1 MSNVPSLT
9 IDGTGVTLPAE
20 QDILSGVQAD
30 INEAF
35 GGGVNPGLST
45 PQGQIAQ
52 SMTAI
57 IGDKNAQ
64 FAELVSNVDPDTASG
79 RWQDAIARIYFLE
92 RIPASGSVVIG
103 KCTGA
108 VGTLIPAGTRAQD
121 TNGYVYASTAD
132 GTIGSEGFAEIQF
145 QNTTTGPIG
154 CAVGALSTIYTA
166 VIGWDRIENE
176 SEAVLGTNVES
187 RADFEYRRSNSVA
200 LNATGSLPAIYANVL
215 AVDGVLDA
223 YVTENPTSSTVTKGS
238 TSYSLLPHSIYVA
251 AVGGAASDI
260 AQAIWTRKNTGAD
273 YNGNTTVTVTDS
285 DGYEPPYPS
294 YQVKF
299 EIPSD
304 LPIYFAVEI
313 EDSPDLPADVVAQV
327 KTAIVSAFN
336 GLDGGARARIGSRI
350 LASRF
355 YAPVQAVSTA
365 VEVLSI
371 LIGTT
376 SSPALNSLTVGI
388 DQVPTISAA
397 NISVTLVS

>member
-1 MSNVPSLT
+1 MSSVPSLT
-9 IDGTGVTLPAE
+9 ISADGVALPTEEA
-20 QDILSGVQAD
+20 ILAGVQAD
-30 INEAF
+30 IDVAF

-57 IGDKNAQ
+57 IADKNAQ
-64 FAELVSNVDPDTASG
+64 FQQLARNVDPDKADG
-79 RWQDAIARIYFLE
+79 RWQDAIARIYFLD
-92 RIPASGSVVIG
+92 RIPATSTVVQATCI
-103 KCTGA
+103 GA
-108 VGTLIPAGTRAQD
+108 VGTVLPAGSLASATD
-121 TNGYVYASTAD
+121 GNVYASTAD
-132 GTIGSEGFAEIQF
+132 ATIPDTGSVTVQFACQ
-145 QNTTTGPIG
+145 QTGPIA
-154 CAVGALSTIYTA
+154 CPAHTLTSIYKAVP
-166 VIGWDRIENE
+166 GWDRIDND
-176 SEAVLGTNVES
+176 SAGVLGGYVES
-187 RADFEYRRSNSVA
+187 RADFEYRRQQSVA

-215 AVDGVLDA
+215 DVDGVLDA

-238 TSYSLLPHSIYVA
+238 TSYSLAPHSIYVA
-251 AVGGAASDI
+251 AVGGTASAI

-273 YNGNTTVTVTDS
+273 YNGNTAVTVTDS
-285 DGYEPPYPS
+285 EGYEPPYPS

-327 KTAIVSAFN
+327 KAAIVNAFN

-371 LIGTT
+371 LIGAT
-376 SSPALNSLTVGI
+376 SSPALNSLTIGI

>member
-1 MSNVPSLT
+1 MSSVPSLT
-9 IDGTGVTLPAE
+9 ISADGVALPTEEA
-20 QDILSGVQAD
+20 ILAGVQAD
-30 INEAF
+30 IDVAF

-57 IGDKNAQ
+57 IADKNAQ
-64 FAELVSNVDPDTASG
+64 FQQLARNVDPDKADG
-79 RWQDAIARIYFLE
+79 RWQDAIARIYFLD
-92 RIPASGSVVIG
+92 RIPATSTVVQATCI
-103 KCTGA
+103 GA
-108 VGTLIPAGTRAQD
+108 VGTVLPAGSLASATD
-121 TNGYVYASTAD
+121 GNVYVSTAD
-132 GTIGSEGFAEIQF
+132 ATIPDTGSVTVQFACQ
-145 QNTTTGPIG
+145 QTGPIA
-154 CAVGALSTIYTA
+154 CPAHTLTSIYKAVP
-166 VIGWDRIENE
+166 GWDRIDND
-176 SEAVLGTNVES
+176 SAGVLGGYVES
-187 RADFEYRRSNSVA
+187 RADFEYRRQQSVA

-215 AVDGVLDA
+215 DVDGVLDA

-238 TSYSLLPHSIYVA
+238 TSYSLAPHSIYVA
-251 AVGGAASDI
+251 AVGGTASAI

-285 DGYEPPYPS
+285 EGYEPPYPS

-327 KTAIVSAFN
+327 KAAIVSAFN

-350 LASRF
+350 LASRY